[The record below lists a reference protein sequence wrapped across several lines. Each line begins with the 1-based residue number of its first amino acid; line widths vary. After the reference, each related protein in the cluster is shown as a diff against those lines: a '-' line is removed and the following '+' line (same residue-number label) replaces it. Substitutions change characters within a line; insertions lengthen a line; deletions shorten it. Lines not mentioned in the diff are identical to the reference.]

1 MKGMPVLSMK
11 TETSKTLS
19 IITKISMVG
28 LGVFES
34 IRSIYPHRNIK
45 TLITNRSNL
54 VIPKLPGSSG
64 KMGIQIWE
72 VIGIHRHS
80 YLSELFNS
88 IFNKVIL
95 IRRFGNLWATLD

>member
-64 KMGIQIWE
+64 KMDFRAPSLGIQIWE
-72 VIGIHRHS
+72 VIGIHRHL

-88 IFNKVIL
+88 IF
-95 IRRFGNLWATLD
+95 